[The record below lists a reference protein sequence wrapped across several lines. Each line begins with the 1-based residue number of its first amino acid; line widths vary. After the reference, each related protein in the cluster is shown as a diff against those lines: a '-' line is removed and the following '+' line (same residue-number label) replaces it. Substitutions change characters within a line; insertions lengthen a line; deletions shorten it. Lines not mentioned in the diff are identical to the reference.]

1 MRAGIFIYQLF
12 YKKHLKYNEIKRLKY
27 FYFEI
32 FFCNSVTSLTT
43 IMPSLFKSAIFEP
56 LSSNEP
62 FSLKINTLMQ
72 KKPCLLILQGF
83 WIKIKQTE
91 IDLKK

>member
-1 MRAGIFIYQLF
+1 MRVGIFLYRLF

-43 IMPSLFKSAIFEP
+43 IMPSLFKSAIFKP

-62 FSLKINTLMQ
+62 FSLKIKTLIAE
-72 KKPCLLILQGF
+72 KALLIDFARLLD
-83 WIKIKQTE
+83 KNKTNRN
-91 IDLKK
+91 